1 MKCRQGISLNDPSD
15 ILGGDIQRFL
25 HISEEDHTYTISISD
40 AFYESE
46 GPLALL
52 FDVVKL
58 ISRIFP
64 EGLCTIKEVELPKKF
79 KAGPKL
85 GKSEFRKYI
94 GVRGPSIASSIG
106 LGAVLHPSD
115 HVKLFQIM
123 SSAGLDVGFDPPYL
137 RDNEVSPYYD
147 RAHQIVDSVD
157 RIREDYGKKVLYFMT
172 LPSDL
177 ELLDKAVSIGLKGI
191 YANLCR
197 DLARINDILEF
208 RGKLF
213 LAVRNVKCMSSCV
226 IPLEVVLSTLRELG
240 FDIVERPAINKQEEV
255 EWVRKLDTVIGDGR
269 APSMPITSPRVHP
282 GNIIVNIP
290 DDLGIILMGDLG
302 VYGHPLG
309 LIKGIS
315 SLREI
320 LDSFMRGESL
330 LSVIRRNKD
339 VGVAVEKW
347 GYLVP

>member
-1 MKCRQGISLNDPSD
+1 MKCRQGVSLSDPSD
-15 ILGGDIQRFL
+15 VLSGDIQRFL

-40 AFYESE
+40 DFYESE

-52 FDVVKL
+52 FDVVEL

-64 EGLCTIKEVELPKKF
+64 EKLCTIKKVELPRKF
-79 KAGPKL
+79 RIGPKM
-85 GKSEFRKYI
+85 GKSEFRKYM
-94 GVRGPSIASSIG
+94 GVRGPSIASSVG
-106 LGAVLHPSD
+106 LGSILHPSD
-115 HVKLFQIM
+115 HAKLFQIM

-147 RAHQIVDSVD
+147 RAHQIVDSID
-157 RIREDYGKKVLYFMT
+157 HIRDDYGKKVLYFMT

-177 ELLDKAVSIGLKGI
+177 ELLDKAVSIGLKGV
-191 YANLCR
+191 YVNLCR
-197 DLARINDILEF
+197 DLARINDVLEF
-208 RGKLF
+208 RGRLF
-213 LAVRNVKCMSSCV
+213 LAARNVGCMSSCG
-226 IPLEVVLSTLRELG
+226 IPLEILLSVLRELG
-240 FDIVERPAINKQEEV
+240 FDLVERPAINRQEEV
-255 EWVRKLDTVIGDGR
+255 EWVKKLDTIIGDGKS
-269 APSMPITSPRVHP
+269 PSMPITSPRIHP
-282 GNIIVNIP
+282 GNIIANIP
-290 DDLGIILMGDLG
+290 DDLGVVLMGDLG
-302 VYGHPLG
+302 VYGHPSG